1 MQLITFFD
9 FLYSVDFFFKMNL
22 DSGKFRFKLREKT
35 IHEFLILIQ
44 FCHLL
49 EITSQTM
56 LIVTLTYE
64 WILCSGSQRAI
75 LLNKINS
82 HHRPSIYTYITI
94 CTTIFAICE
103 KKLFIWKILD
113 VLLMWERSIMAAVG
127 YRVGCTLMWYVYRE
141 HYNAKIAILNTD
153 LSHLTRRL

>member
-103 KKLFIWKILD
+103 KKIIYMEDIRCFINVGTKHYGCCGLYSRVYID
-113 VLLMWERSIMAAVG
+113 VICLSR
-127 YRVGCTLMWYVYRE
+127 TL
-141 HYNAKIAILNTD
+141 
-153 LSHLTRRL
+153 

>member
-1 MQLITFFD
+1 MQLITLFV
-9 FLYSVDFFFKMNL
+9 FLYSVDFFFLKMNL
-22 DSGKFRFKLREKT
+22 DSGKCRFKLREKT
-35 IHEFLILIQ
+35 RHVFLILITI
-44 FCHLL
+44 L
-49 EITSQTM
+49 TQTM

-64 WILCSGSQRAI
+64 WILCSGSQKAI

-127 YRVGCTLMWYVYRE
+127 YRVGCTLM
-141 HYNAKIAILNTD
+141 
-153 LSHLTRRL
+153 